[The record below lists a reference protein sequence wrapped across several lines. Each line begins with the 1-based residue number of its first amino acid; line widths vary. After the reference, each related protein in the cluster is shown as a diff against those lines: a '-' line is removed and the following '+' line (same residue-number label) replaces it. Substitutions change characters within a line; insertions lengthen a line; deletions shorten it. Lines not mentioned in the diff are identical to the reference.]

1 MLLYCIS
8 ALREC
13 PLSNKIAWTE
23 QTSCMSKKCEP
34 TLPEGQE
41 DDRLDGEEFEHRLVR
56 PEQVTGC
63 KEEEEESVESQA
75 DGEVVDDGD
84 VKVSSIYAAQKHT
97 NKQTNKQNEVQ
108 CFQPGFVRQHVL
120 NCKPSYRVQDLLT
133 PGVTGCLG
141 TFSLALSILITL
153 GGIRTGSRR
162 RQTECFPPL

>member
-1 MLLYCIS
+1 
-8 ALREC
+8 
-13 PLSNKIAWTE
+13 
-23 QTSCMSKKCEP
+23 MSKKCEP

-63 KEEEEESVESQA
+63 KEEEEESVESQT

-84 VKVSSIYAAQKHT
+84 VKVSSIYAAQK
-97 NKQTNKQNEVQ
+97 QTNKQKEVQ
-108 CFQPGFVRQHVL
+108 CFQLGFVCQHIF
-120 NCKPSYRVQDLLT
+120 NCKPSYRVQDLPT

-141 TFSLALSILITL
+141 TFSLAFSILITL
-153 GGIRTGSRR
+153 GGIRTGSQR

>member
-1 MLLYCIS
+1 M
-8 ALREC
+8 
-13 PLSNKIAWTE
+13 K
-23 QTSCMSKKCEP
+23 P

-41 DDRLDGEEFEHRLVR
+41 DDGLDGEEFEHRLVR

-84 VKVSSIYAAQKHT
+84 VKVSSIYAAQK
-97 NKQTNKQNEVQ
+97 QTNRQTDRQNEVQ
-108 CFQPGFVRQHVL
+108 CFQLGFVL
-120 NCKPSYRVQDLLT
+120 NCKPSYRVQDLPT

-141 TFSLALSILITL
+141 TFSLALSILNTL

-162 RQTECFPPL
+162 RQTESFPPL